1 MNLEEV
7 LSSRPRLKI
16 LKLIYQLGQLNISDL
31 ARKIKTN
38 FSQTVNHLE
47 ILKNEGILEERVY
60 GRIHLYRLADSPKA
74 KAIIAL
80 IEIWENCEK

>member
-1 MNLEEV
+1 
-7 LSSRPRLKI
+7 
-16 LKLIYQLGQLNISDL
+16 
-31 ARKIKTN
+31 
-38 FSQTVNHLE
+38 VNHLE